1 MLNYDAKTL
10 SFPGVMTEDSAYVP
24 HSIAT
29 GPVLQLRTLLY
40 LQPWVFL

>member
-24 HSIAT
+24 FSIAA
-29 GPVLQLRTLLY
+29 GPVLQLRTLMQF
-40 LQPWVFL
+40 QP